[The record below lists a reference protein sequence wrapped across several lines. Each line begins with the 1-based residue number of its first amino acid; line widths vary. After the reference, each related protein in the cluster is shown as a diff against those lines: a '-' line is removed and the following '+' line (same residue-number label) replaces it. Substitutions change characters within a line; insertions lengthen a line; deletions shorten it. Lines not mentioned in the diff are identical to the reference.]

1 MDISQKRLR
10 TVHAI
15 VRCGSLKAAAAAVGI
30 SPSTVSL
37 HISELEATLKVRLFH
52 RTTRGLKLTEAG
64 QFLVER
70 TRAPMEELRSVA
82 NDLLQQ
88 SRLQGGRVCFA
99 CLPTLSALVMPAA
112 MVAFQKRYPD
122 VIIRLIDQPT
132 TGAEQAVLNGTADF
146 GLVNRPA
153 YPGALNYKNLLRDRL
168 VAIVPADSK
177 LAQKEHV
184 TLEELAVLDLVC
196 MRENTSS
203 HQAISD
209 AFRRRNLPFRPV
221 HSFARPGTVLGIVGA
236 GIGVGLLPETAMAGL
251 KSAEHKIV
259 TIRPT
264 IARDLGVIQ
273 RAGEPLSR
281 QANELLIF
289 VKRALAAASR
299 PYMQLSGF
307 RD

>member
-1 MDISQKRLR
+1 
-10 TVHAI
+10 
-15 VRCGSLKAAAAAVGI
+15 
-30 SPSTVSL
+30 L

-203 HQAISD
+203 YQAISD

-307 RD
+307 QD